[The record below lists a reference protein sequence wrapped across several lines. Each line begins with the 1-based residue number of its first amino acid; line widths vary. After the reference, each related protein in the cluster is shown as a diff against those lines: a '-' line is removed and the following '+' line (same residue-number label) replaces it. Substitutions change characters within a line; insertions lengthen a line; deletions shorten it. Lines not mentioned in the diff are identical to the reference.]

1 MDVDEAVARRTVV
14 LEALRA
20 GGERK
25 ARGGQR
31 GSGKHLGRFD
41 FFSF

>member
-25 ARGGQR
+25 ARGGRR
-31 GSGKHLGRFD
+31 GSGEHLGRFD